1 MSMINDALRR
11 ASSAARRT
19 SSPSPNPAAEPAAP
33 PPPMPSAASAFP
45 PPPPLAIPDSA
56 LPPSLVD
63 EEPAHPRGNKVQL
76 ILAVI
81 LVLAVGIVA
90 AVNFWEK
97 KNQTP
102 VAVSANEGRK
112 SILPDASSIRTAT
125 ETLSAVTNRAARAE
139 QAFPTPPAAAPV
151 AASTS
156 KPAPV
161 VPVVAAP
168 NSPPPKFPL
177 LRLQSIY
184 YRPSNPSV
192 MINGRTLYVDDEIQG
207 VKVADIQPANV
218 TLVLSGYTIVL
229 TLR

>member
-11 ASSAARRT
+11 ASSASRGNN
-19 SSPSPNPAAEPAAP
+19 SPSAPPASSAPP

-45 PPPPLAIPDSA
+45 PPPPLAGADNV
-56 LPPSLVD
+56 LPPSFAE
-63 EEPAHPRGNKVQL
+63 EEPARPRGNKIQL
-76 ILAVI
+76 ILAII

-97 KNQTP
+97 KSQKP
-102 VAVSANEGRK
+102 VAVSANESRK
-112 SILPDASSIRTAT
+112 SILPDASAIRAAT
-125 ETLSAVTNRAARAE
+125 DTLGAITNRAARAE
-139 QAFPTPPAAAPV
+139 QAFPSTPAPAPAPVAPVAPATPVAAAP
-151 AASTS
+151 SG
-156 KPAPV
+156 
-161 VPVVAAP
+161 
-168 NSPPPKFPL
+168 PPPKFPA
-177 LRLQSIY
+177 LRLQSIF

-218 TLVLSGYTIVL
+218 TLVLSGYTNVL

>member
-11 ASSAARRT
+11 ASSAARGN
-19 SSPSPNPAAEPAAP
+19 SAPPPNPSVESFASSP

-56 LPPSLVD
+56 LPPSFAD
-63 EEPAHPRGNKVQL
+63 EETVQPRSSKVQL

-97 KNQTP
+97 KNQAP

-112 SILPDASSIRTAT
+112 TILPDASSIRTAT

-139 QAFPTPPAAAPV
+139 QAFPTPPAAVPV
-151 AASTS
+151 AAPAT

-161 VPVVAAP
+161 VPVVATP
-168 NSPPPKFPL
+168 TSPPPKFPL

-184 YRPSNPSV
+184 YRPANPSV

-207 VKVADIQPANV
+207 VK
-218 TLVLSGYTIVL
+218 LVLSGYTNVL